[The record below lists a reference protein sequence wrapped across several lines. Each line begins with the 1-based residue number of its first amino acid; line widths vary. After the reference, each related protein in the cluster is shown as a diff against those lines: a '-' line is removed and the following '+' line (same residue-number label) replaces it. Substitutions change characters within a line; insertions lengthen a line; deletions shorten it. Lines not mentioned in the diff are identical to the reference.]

1 MRAAFYE
8 TAGPARDVLRVGEM
22 PDPVAGPGEV
32 LVRVAVSSV
41 HPSDVKLRAGG
52 RPGVEGIGHPRI
64 VPHSDGAGTVE
75 AVGEGVDPARV
86 GQRVWIWNGQWQRAH
101 GTCADLIALPQAQ
114 AVPLPDAASFE
125 AGACMGIPAMTAHAC
140 LFGGNG
146 SEGAL
151 AGRTVLVTGG
161 AGAVSFYAI
170 QMAAAA
176 GARVLTT
183 VSSPEKADYARG
195 AGADRAIDYR
205 REDVAAAIMAATDG
219 YGIDHAVD
227 LEFGANID
235 ALAEAIR
242 PNGTIVAYGSA
253 AVREPALPFYALM
266 FKRVTLRTELVYLL
280 PDAPRAAGIAYL
292 TEALARGT
300 LTHSIAAEFPLAE
313 AAAAH
318 ELVESGDRRGC
329 VLVTL

>member
-1 MRAAFYE
+1 MKAAYYE
-8 TAGPARDVLRVGEM
+8 AAGPARDVLRVGEV

-52 RPGVEGIGHPRI
+52 RPGVSGIGYPRI
-64 VPHSDGAGTVE
+64 IPHSDGAGTVE
-75 AVGEGVDPARV
+75 AVGAGVDPARI
-86 GQRVWIWNGQWQRAH
+86 GQRVWLWNGQWQRAQ
-101 GTCADLIALPQAQ
+101 GTCAELIALPEVQ

-140 LFGGNG
+140 LFPEG
-146 SEGAL
+146 SPEGK
-151 AGRTVLVTGG
+151 TVLVTGG

-170 QMAAAA
+170 QMAKAA

-183 VSSPEKADYARG
+183 VSSAEKADYARG
-195 AGADRAIDYR
+195 AGADHCINYR
-205 REDVAAAIMAATDG
+205 TEDVALAIMAATDG

-227 LEFGANID
+227 LEFGSNIN
-235 ALAEAIR
+235 ALAEVIR
-242 PNGTIVAYGSA
+242 PNGAIVAYGSA
-253 AVREPALPFYALM
+253 AMREPVLPFYTLM

-280 PDAPRAAGIAYL
+280 PDGPRAEGVAYL
-292 TEALARGT
+292 TDALAKGSLR
-300 LTHSIAAEFPLAE
+300 HSIAASVPLSD

-318 ELVESGDRRGC
+318 DLVESGARRGC
-329 VLVTL
+329 VLITM